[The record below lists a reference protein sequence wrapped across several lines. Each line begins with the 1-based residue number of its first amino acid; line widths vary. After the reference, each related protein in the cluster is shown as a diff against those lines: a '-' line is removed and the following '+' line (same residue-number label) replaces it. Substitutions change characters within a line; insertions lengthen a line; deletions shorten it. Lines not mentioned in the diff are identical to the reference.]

1 MRAPTSAAKETGVEI
16 IIVPVAA
23 PVRDV
28 KIRHEKGF
36 HAMLVIFTDREGMI
50 RSIGPGQVGSMVEL
64 GVWEGEFAAFC
75 EATLAPQRYTLI
87 DFWRYDRYSFVLED
101 APQMRE
107 LRSTYER
114 YFNGDPDKA
123 LEDAYRKV
131 QARFAAKPNVTIL
144 RADVA
149 EAAQHFDD
157 GSLDLIYLDAN
168 HTYEYVLRDLLLWF
182 PKLRP
187 GGLFVCN
194 DFFEAEMATRQNI
207 GVIPAWTTFSKRVQ
221 AYPLAVTSGEWSDFY
236 FSNQPVSPLIT
247 SFKAGILNSSY
258 AAIEIPDDII
268 SSFCHKIVRV
278 DDVPIRL
285 LPVFRSGRSEDYTLV
300 RSS

>member
-1 MRAPTSAAKETGVEI
+1 
-16 IIVPVAA
+16 
-23 PVRDV
+23 
-28 KIRHEKGF
+28 
-36 HAMLVIFTDREGMI
+36 MLVIFTDREGMI

-75 EATLAPQRYTLI
+75 EATLKPQHYTLI

-107 LRSTYER
+107 LRRTYDA
-114 YFNGDPDKA
+114 YFQGDPARA
-123 LEDAYRKV
+123 LEDAYLKV
-131 QARFAAKPNVTIL
+131 QARFAEKPNVAVM

-149 EAAQHFDD
+149 EAAQRFAD

-187 GGLFVCN
+187 GGLFACN
-194 DFFEAEMATRQNI
+194 DFFESEVAAKQNI

-221 AYPLAVTSGEWSDFY
+221 VYPVAVTSGEWSDFY
-236 FSNQPVSPLIT
+236 FTNQPESPLVER
-247 SFKAGILNSSY
+247 FKAELLNTPY
-258 AAIEIPDDII
+258 AAIEIPDDIVP
-268 SSFCHKIVRV
+268 SFCHKIVRV
-278 DDVPIRL
+278 DGVPIRL
-285 LPVFRSGRSEDYTLV
+285 LPAFRSGPWENYTFRRSF
-300 RSS
+300 

>member
-1 MRAPTSAAKETGVEI
+1 
-16 IIVPVAA
+16 
-23 PVRDV
+23 
-28 KIRHEKGF
+28 
-36 HAMLVIFTDREGMI
+36 MLLIFADRQEMI
-50 RSIGPGQVGSMVEL
+50 RSIGPGKVGSMVEL

-75 EATLAPQRYTLI
+75 EATLEPKQYTLI

-107 LRSTYER
+107 LRGIYEQ
-114 YFNGDPDKA
+114 YFSGDPDKA
-123 LEDAYRKV
+123 LEDAYQKV
-131 QARFAAKPNVTIL
+131 LARFAQKPNVSIV

-149 EAAQHFDD
+149 EAAQRFAD

-194 DFFEAEMATRQNI
+194 DFYESEVAAKQNI

-221 AYPLAVTSGEWSDFY
+221 VYPVAVTSGEWSDFY
-236 FSNQPVSPLIT
+236 FSNQPESPLI
-247 SFKAGILNSSY
+247 SCFRAGLLNGPHGPY
-258 AAIEIPDDII
+258 AAIEIPDDLLP
-268 SSFCHKIVRV
+268 SFHHKVVRV
-278 DDVPIRL
+278 GGVPVRL
-285 LPVFRSGRSEDYTLV
+285 LPAFCSGAADDHSFGAP
-300 RSS
+300 S